1 MKQVKCPYCKREKD
15 VDDNVIVSICPCCQ
29 VEMMEVKNEG

>member
-1 MKQVKCPYCKREKD
+1 MKKVKCPYRKREKD

-29 VEMMEVKNEG
+29 VEMMEVEK